1 MKETEDTN
9 KQEDISLSWIRRINV
24 VKTSTL
30 PKEIYGFSP
39 ILIKIPM
46 ALFTELEQITL
57 KFVWNHKRP
66 QIAKAILRKMNK
78 VGDIMLSDFKRYYK
92 ANGIDTKS
100 RHIGQWNRKPRN
112 KPTHTR
118 AI

>member
-9 KQEDISLSWIRRINV
+9 KQEDISLPWIRRINV

-66 QIAKAILRKMNK
+66 PNSQ
-78 VGDIMLSDFKRYYK
+78 GDLEKDEQSWRYH
-92 ANGIDTKS
+92 AL
-100 RHIGQWNRKPRN
+100 
-112 KPTHTR
+112 
-118 AI
+118 